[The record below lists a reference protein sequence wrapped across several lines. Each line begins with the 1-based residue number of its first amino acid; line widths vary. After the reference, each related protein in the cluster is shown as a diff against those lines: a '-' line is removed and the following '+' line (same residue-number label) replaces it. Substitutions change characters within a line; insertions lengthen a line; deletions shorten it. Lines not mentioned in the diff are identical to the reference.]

1 MLSHLYLFS
10 DYMIEKNNIL
20 ITGGSVRI
28 GREIS
33 LAVASNL
40 NNIIIHYNRSSSQ
53 ASKLKHYIE
62 KLGSKCAIIKCD
74 LSKKRNIQNLI
85 KKSGKF
91 FGPINCLINNAS
103 VFENDNINNFTLKS
117 WDKHMNVN
125 LYSPIKLSSDLAKQ
139 LPAKSKGHII
149 NILDQNILKPE
160 ISFLSYS
167 LSKAALYSATK
178 ILAKSFAPNI
188 RVNSIGPGPSLK
200 NIHQSSKHFEKSVKK
215 TLLKIGSPP
224 EEIAK
229 TVKFLLE
236 SKSITGQFIAV
247 DGGEHLS

>member
-10 DYMIEKNNIL
+10 DYMINKNNIL

-28 GREIS
+28 GREIC
-33 LAVASNL
+33 LAVAGNSN
-40 NNIIIHYNRSSSQ
+40 NVIIHYNKSLKQ
-53 ASKLKHYIE
+53 ASNLKKSIE

-74 LSKKRNIQNLI
+74 LSKKRNIESLI

-103 VFENDNINNFTLKS
+103 VFENDNINNFTLSS
-117 WDKHMNVN
+117 WDKHMSVN

-139 LPAKSKGHII
+139 LPKKSKGHII

-178 ILAKSFAPNI
+178 ILAKSLAPNI

-236 SKSITGQFIAV
+236 SRSITGQFIAV